1 MADYQAWWE
10 VRPQRNGLGLQW
22 TCLLLMVCACTIQQV
37 KEQRREEIEASLG
50 ATADKLSDRFHNAA
64 RELGSVI
71 PLGRYHLNNVLWRL
85 HSCYWFKA
93 EAKFLEAWHVL
104 GEAIREGQ
112 ELGKPVRSRTFE
124 SPMLSVDPGL
134 HRELFSPNTPEMQ
147 REIRRRTWC
156 VLDTWDW

>member
-1 MADYQAWWE
+1 MVDSFFTTVNLHYLIIHKPMFMSDYQAWWE
-10 VRPQRNGLGLQW
+10 LRPQRKGLGLQW

-37 KEQRREEIEASLG
+37 KDQERERIEASLG
-50 ATADKLSDRFHNAA
+50 ETADKLSDRFHSAA

-71 PLGRYHLNNVLWRL
+71 PLGKYHLNNVLWRL

-112 ELGKPVRSRTFE
+112 ELGR
-124 SPMLSVDPGL
+124 PMHL
-134 HRELFSPNTPEMQ
+134 
-147 REIRRRTWC
+147 
-156 VLDTWDW
+156 